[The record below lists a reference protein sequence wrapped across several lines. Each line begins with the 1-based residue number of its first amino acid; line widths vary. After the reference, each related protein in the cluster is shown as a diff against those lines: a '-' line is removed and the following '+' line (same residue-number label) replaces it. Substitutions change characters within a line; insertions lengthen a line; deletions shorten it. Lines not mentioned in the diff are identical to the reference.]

1 MQEQGNRP
9 DFGKILAFG
18 RMWIYSDHLTF
29 WVGNA
34 KQAASY
40 YTSRFGFEYFAY
52 KGLETGERG
61 IASHAVKNAE
71 GTIFV
76 LCSVYNNNSDEV
88 FNTHMI
94 NHGDGVRDVAFSVEN
109 STAVYE
115 NAIKNGAVSIRP
127 PCKLEDNDG
136 YVIVSSVKTY
146 GDTTHT
152 FIERTNYKGLFLPG
166 FQPHYHKEAL
176 NNLLNPIKF

>member
-1 MQEQGNRP
+1 
-9 DFGKILAFG
+9 
-18 RMWIYSDHLTF
+18 
-29 WVGNA
+29 
-34 KQAASY
+34 
-40 YTSRFGFEYFAY
+40 
-52 KGLETGERG
+52 
-61 IASHAVKNAE
+61 
-71 GTIFV
+71 
-76 LCSVYNNNSDEV
+76 
-88 FNTHMI
+88 MI